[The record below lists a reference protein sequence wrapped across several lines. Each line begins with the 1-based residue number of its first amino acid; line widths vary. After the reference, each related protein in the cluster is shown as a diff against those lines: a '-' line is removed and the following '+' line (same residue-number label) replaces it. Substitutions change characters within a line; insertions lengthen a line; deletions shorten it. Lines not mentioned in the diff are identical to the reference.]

1 MFPSLGP
8 TLRTVVISVIL
19 CFSGYNFVFAQSDL
33 EKAAKALQIF
43 SDTLNKIQNPNQ
55 QTPQNPYA
63 KAPPAAASTP
73 SRPDGSTPEI
83 EWGTVFFPNSDDLFT
98 SLIFSM
104 RKVDRSSPYFRLLNP
119 WKPEDFIGD
128 PNSFMAVLLRPKI
141 SLGEIVV
148 TLSAEP
154 YLRPSSITLRGLQ
167 AGAPKAC
174 KPSLNWDYSSLRN
187 IPQSCPVTLV
197 TEITSPDGRSFGR
210 SQRQISVRSP
220 NECPITPIPK
230 ATPFDFLLTGYVNED
245 SPLVDFL
252 LQEALGSKIV
262 GQFTGYQGG
271 RVESVYNQLFS
282 IWHVL
287 QRRGVRYSNIATV
300 SMNRGQGYGVQ
311 HIRFMEDSL
320 LRQQANCIDG
330 AVLFAS
336 VCQRIGLHSSV
347 VLLGGPGGNH
357 AIVGIRSEPND
368 GSWILLDT
376 TAMKDAQFAGFGV
389 KTASWQNFNSGLSQG
404 IRVFEDSRG
413 NGFEP
418 KIVDVQ
424 AARGFGIV
432 PIPLMANR

>member
-1 MFPSLGP
+1 MFPYLEPRLG
-8 TLRTVVISVIL
+8 TAVVWGIL
-19 CFSGYNFVFAQSDL
+19 CLLGYNFTFAQSDL

-55 QTPQNPYA
+55 QNPQNPYA
-63 KAPPAAASTP
+63 SAPPAAASTQ
-73 SRPDGSTPEI
+73 SRPDGSTTEI

-119 WKPEDFIGD
+119 WKPQDFFGD
-128 PNSFMAVLLRPKI
+128 PNSFIAVLLRPKI
-141 SLGEIVV
+141 SLDEVSV

-154 YLRPSSITLRGLQ
+154 YLRSSSITLRGLQ

-174 KPSLNWDYSSLRN
+174 KPSLNWDYSALRN

-197 TEITSPDGRSFGR
+197 TEITSPDGRSIGR
-210 SQRQISVRSP
+210 SQRQISVRAP
-220 NECPITPIPK
+220 NECPITPVPK
-230 ATPFDFLLTGYVNED
+230 ATPFDFLLAGYVNED

-271 RVESVYNQLFS
+271 RVEQVYNQLFS

-287 QRRGVRYSNIATV
+287 QRRGVRYSDIATI

-320 LRQQANCIDG
+320 FRQQANCIDG

-336 VCQRIGLHSSV
+336 VCQRIGLQSSV
-347 VLLGGPGGNH
+347 VLLRPSGNH

-404 IRVFEDSRG
+404 IKVFEDSKG

-424 AARGFGIV
+424 TARRFGIV